1 MKKSV
6 LSIALVAL
14 MAGAFAQKSPRI
26 ATFQELIKTPPAA
39 THHLQS
45 VKDLGIT
52 LWSNDFTDTAS
63 WVLDNSG
70 QSGLDYGWNINS
82 TSEGWWAAASG
93 IASTSG
99 GNYAELVNGDPTASP
114 ATQALDVIYSLTT
127 AQPIDIAT
135 LGGTNEVSLQ
145 FQQYGARFNDLQE
158 IQISTDGV
166 TFITVGSNAD
176 QPVLSAAGGSAY
188 ANPTNKIIN
197 LATFLTASPS
207 PIWVRFQWTTAYP
220 GSATN
225 PNVWVTYGWYIDDVK
240 IVTNPGNDLVTTGSY
255 WGTAGLNYY
264 QIPTTQVAPIDFEVS
279 LFNGG
284 INTQSNVS
292 LNVNVNSGAF
302 TGSSTPISILSLDTA
317 TVMVTTPFT
326 PAAVVANY
334 TVTRSITADSTDDVP
349 ANNVLANI
357 SFGVTNYI
365 YARDNNVVSGNTTN
379 GTDGFE
385 AGNLFDIVANQTLT
399 AINVRLA
406 GGTSG
411 TTVGTEIYA
420 KLYSIDPTT
429 GDFIYEGESNP
440 LIVAANNLNTNLVM
454 PLQGPIQLTA
464 GMTYLAVVGSYTG
477 GLKIANAGTSEPQ
490 TSFFLEGND
499 ISITTNLFYQT
510 STPYVRL
517 NFDPTVNVSEINS
530 EINDVSIYPNPAT
543 TDATVSFDLATST
556 DATIT
561 VSDISGKTISAT
573 AWNNLTTGNNTAAI
587 QTTNLVAGIYY
598 VTLEAN
604 GSVVTKKLIKK

>member
-1 MKKSV
+1 MWSDD
-6 LSIALVAL
+6 
-14 MAGAFAQKSPRI
+14 FAD
-26 ATFQELIKTPPAA
+26 A
-39 THHLQS
+39 
-45 VKDLGIT
+45 
-52 LWSNDFTDTAS
+52 AS

-70 QSGLDYGWNINS
+70 QSGLDSGGNINS

-93 IASTSG
+93 IASASG

-135 LGGTNEVSLQ
+135 LDGTNEVSLQ
-145 FQQYGARFNDLQE
+145 FQQYGARYNDLQE

-176 QPVLSAAGGSAY
+176 QPVLSSAGGAAY

-240 IVTNPGNDLVTTGSY
+240 IVANPGNDLVTTGSY

-264 QIPTTQVAPIDFEVS
+264 QIPTTQVAPIDFEAS

-302 TGSSTPISILSLDTA
+302 TGLSTPINILSLDTA
-317 TVMVTTPFT
+317 TVTVSTQFT
-326 PAAVVANY
+326 PAASVTNY

-357 SFGVTNYI
+357 SFAVTNYI

-406 GGTSG
+406 GGNSG
-411 TTVGTEIYA
+411 TTVGTEVYS
-420 KLYSIDPTT
+420 KLYSVDPTT
-429 GDFIYEGESNP
+429 GEFIYEGESNP
-440 LIVAANNLNTNLVM
+440 LIVATNNLNSNLVM
-454 PLQGPIQLTA
+454 PLQEPIQLSA
-464 GMTYLAVVGSYTG
+464 GITYLDVVGAYSG
-477 GLKIANAGTSEPQ
+477 GLKAANAGTSEAQ
-490 TSFFLEGND
+490 TSFFYD
-499 ISITTNLFYQT
+499 PATTTWFYQT

-517 NFDPTVNVSEINS
+517 NFDPTVSVSEINS
-530 EINDVSIYPNPAT
+530 EINEVSIYPNPAT
-543 TDATVSFDLATST
+543 TDATVSFDLATSK

-573 AWNNLTTGNNTAAI
+573 AWNNLSAGNNTATI

>member
-14 MAGAFAQKSPRI
+14 TAGAFAQKSPRI
-26 ATFQELIKTPPAA
+26 ATFQELIKTTPAA
-39 THHLQS
+39 SHHLQS
-45 VKDLGIT
+45 EKDLGIT
-52 LWSNDFTDTAS
+52 LWSNDFTDAAS

-70 QSGLDYGWNINS
+70 QSGLDYGWNINN

-166 TFITVGSNAD
+166 NFITVGSNAD

-302 TGSSTPISILSLDTA
+302 TGSSTPTSILSLDTT
-317 TVMVTTPFT
+317 TVTVSTPFT
-326 PAAVVANY
+326 PAATVTNY
-334 TVTRSITADSTDDVP
+334 TVTRSITADSIDDVP

-357 SFGVTNYI
+357 SFAVTNYI

-385 AGNLFDIVANQTLT
+385 AGNLFDIVADQTLT

-411 TTVGTEIYA
+411 TTVGTEVYV
-420 KLYSIDPTT
+420 KLYSVDPTT
-429 GDFIYEGESNP
+429 GDFIYEGESNS
-440 LIVAANNLNTNLVM
+440 LIVATNNLNTNLVM
-454 PLQGPIQLTA
+454 QLQTPIQLTA
-464 GMTYLAVVGSYTG
+464 GMTYLAVVGAYSG
-477 GLKIANAGTSEPQ
+477 GLKVANAGTSEVQ
-490 TSFFLEGND
+490 TSFFYD
-499 ISITTNLFYQT
+499 TPTSTWFYQT

-517 NFDPTVNVSEINS
+517 NFDPTVGVSEQNTDFNS
-530 EINDVSIYPNPAT
+530 VSIYPNPASS
-543 TDATVSFDLATST
+543 DVTVSFDLTASSN
-556 DATIT
+556 ATIKL
-561 VSDISGKTISAT
+561 SDLSGKVLSIST
-573 AWNNLTTGNNTAAI
+573 LNNLATGTNSANIHTA
-587 QTTNLVAGIYY
+587 NLVAGIYY
-598 VTLEAN
+598 VTLEVN
-604 GSVVTKKLIKK
+604 GSIVTKKVIKN

>member
-6 LSIALVAL
+6 LSIAIVAL
-14 MAGAFAQKSPRI
+14 AAGAFAQKSPRI

-464 GMTYLAVVGSYTG
+464 GMTYLAVVGAYSG
-477 GLKIANAGTSEPQ
+477 GLKAANAGTSEVQ
-490 TSFFLEGND
+490 TSFFYD
-499 ISITTNLFYQT
+499 PTTATWFYQT

-517 NFDPTVNVSEINS
+517 NFDPTVSVSEINS

-573 AWNNLTTGNNTAAI
+573 AWNNLTTGNNTATI